1 VEINRRNWK
10 NSRRKVKP
18 YLSHKLLTVEFF
30 LFLTMASFG
39 GSEKARLLAE
49 GNAAREARRAEAEAE
64 AKRQRDLDREKSR
77 QALQEASENHIT
89 DRKKSPL
96 FY

>member
-1 VEINRRNWK
+1 M
-10 NSRRKVKP
+10 
-18 YLSHKLLTVEFF
+18 T
-30 LFLTMASFG
+30 SFG
-39 GSEKARLLAE
+39 GSEKERLLAE
-49 GNAAREARRAEAEAE
+49 GNAAMEARAEAEAE

>member
-10 NSRRKVKP
+10 SYRRKVKP
-18 YLSHKLLTVEFF
+18 YLSHKLVTVEFF
-30 LFLTMASFG
+30 LFVTMTSFG
-39 GSEKARLLAE
+39 GSEKERLLAE
-49 GNAAREARRAEAEAE
+49 GNAAMEARRAEAEAE